1 MGAALAI
8 AVPDQGPRRRYAD
21 EPANGYVSVRT
32 FLEQLARIEENYRDA
47 ISGAER
53 RLVERLEMVQERLR
67 DGQKEVQAS
76 FVEYVGA
83 HQGDHAREAMDH
95 EEQRRAVTEWMTA
108 QRLTTAR
115 QEGRMAVVLLML
127 RIVREYGPVIA
138 RVLLALGAFLAVISG
153 SIRIEVNP

>member
-1 MGAALAI
+1 VGAALAI

-21 EPANGYVSVRT
+21 EPSNGYVTVRT
-32 FLEQLARIEENYRDA
+32 FLDQLQRIEENYRDA
-47 ISGAER
+47 ISGTER

-83 HQGDHAREAMDH
+83 HQADHTRELMDH
-95 EEQRRAVTEWMTA
+95 EEQRRAVSEWMTA

-115 QEGRMAVVLLML
+115 QEGRMAVLLLIL

-138 RVLLALGAFLAVISG
+138 KVLVVLGGFLAVITG
-153 SIRIEVNP
+153 SIRIELNP